1 MQQENEPRPADYANM
16 QGPLRVPRMISAAR
30 SRRRESLHI
39 ADTKFWP
46 DPSEAAAKSQAK
58 SQEKLVQKLA
68 EKQAERAVKHACHD
82 FEAAAEAERR
92 AAEEAAAAKAA
103 AVLEALET
111 ADMQRAREETDAA
124 ARLTAKKKAKLDA
137 QATQLV
143 DTFTLL
149 GA

>member
-1 MQQENEPRPADYANM
+1 MKWASDKGLCRGCAD
-16 QGPLRVPRMISAAR
+16 AAPM
-30 SRRRESLHI
+30 L
-39 ADTKFWP
+39 
-46 DPSEAAAKSQAK
+46 AAK
-58 SQEKLVQKLA
+58 A
-68 EKQAERAVKHACHD
+68 E
-82 FEAAAEAERR
+82 
-92 AAEEAAAAKAA
+92 AEEAAAAKAA